1 MKDKLEKYIRE
12 NKDKLDTGVPS
23 DAVWESIEKELEE
36 DVPRKIFNLSNLW
49 KVAAVFFFGLSLYLL
64 SQMNQPNDVTSIQV
78 AHTVDAE
85 FLETENF
92 YASQIS
98 TKRSLLVKSSS
109 TSPELVKDFTND
121 INKLDSIYQTLK
133 EELKSG
139 NTEALQNALI
149 QNLQLRMELL
159 NQQLIILENV
169 KNTNKNENISI

>member
-12 NKDKLDTGVPS
+12 NKDKLDTGVPR
-23 DAVWESIEKELEE
+23 DAVWDSIEKELEE
-36 DVPRKIFNLSNLW
+36 DVPKKIFNLTNLW
-49 KVAAVFFFGLSLYLL
+49 KVAAVFFFGLSIYLL
-64 SQMNQPNDVTSIQV
+64 SQMNQTADVMSNQV
-78 AHTVDAE
+78 AETLDAE

-98 TKRSLLVKSSS
+98 TKRSLLMENG
-109 TSPELVKDFTND
+109 TNNPELVKDFTSD
-121 INKLDSIYQTLK
+121 INKLGSIYQTLK
-133 EELKSG
+133 EELNSD

-159 NQQLIILENV
+159 NQQLMILENV